1 MSTRRND
8 SDLCVSGSTYELQ
21 GECDM
26 INTLIISGLFFFAGL
41 GIGWALGFE
50 SCAHMITDEWADA
63 DWQEVQSRD

>member
-1 MSTRRND
+1 
-8 SDLCVSGSTYELQ
+8 
-21 GECDM
+21 M

-50 SCAHMITDEWADA
+50 SCAHIITDEWADV